1 MTLSLQNPAPQTQI
15 QSTLWNITAVER
27 DTGISKDTLRMWERR
42 YGFPKPDRD
51 AAGERS
57 YPEPQ
62 VDKLRLLKRLTDSGS
77 RPGKII
83 ELDLEALR
91 RLATAAAPAVAA
103 GERADPEVI
112 AQYMQLIR
120 EHDIMAFRDKL
131 SKDITTNGIAATV
144 KKVIAPLT
152 MEVGESWRA
161 GNLAIFEE
169 HLFTESLHVVLRGV
183 INQLARNPKHGRPPR
198 ILLTTFSQEPHSLGL
213 LMAEAWFTLEGCSCI
228 SLGTQT
234 PMWDIVQAAL
244 RQQADVV
251 ALSFSSGMG
260 RQMVIDGLRE
270 LRHQLPPKI
279 EIWAGGSSTALGR
292 RMAEGVI
299 TTQALEDITQE
310 VTRWRA
316 MHPASAGKKL

>member
-1 MTLSLQNPAPQTQI
+1 MTLMNLSNTPATPPTV
-15 QSTLWNITAVER
+15 WNITAVER

-51 AAGERS
+51 ASGERS

-62 VDKLRLLKRLTDSGS
+62 VDKLRLLKRLTDAGS

-83 ELDLEALR
+83 GLSLEELR
-91 RLATAAAPAVAA
+91 RLSAAAAPVAA
-103 GERADPEVI
+103 QGEQADPAII
-112 AQYMQLIR
+112 AAYMDLIR
-120 EHDIMAFRDKL
+120 QHDISAFRDKL
-131 SKDITTNGIAATV
+131 SKDIAKNGIANTV
-144 KKVIAPLT
+144 KTVIAPLT
-152 MEVGESWRA
+152 WEVGESWRA

-169 HLFTESLHVVLRGV
+169 HLFTESLHVVLRGA
-183 INQLARNPKHGRPPR
+183 INNASKGMPHSKTPR

-299 TTQALEDITQE
+299 TTQALDDITQE
-310 VTRWRA
+310 VARWRT
-316 MHPASAGKKL
+316 MHPAKMGR